1 MKKKEKSRAGR
12 KFFRY
17 KKTGRSESEEKKRE
31 KPKEDGRKFFIF
43 SPPLAPAFGPS
54 HIQKWSRAHIH
65 ADTRSHLLLSTTL
78 STASPP

>member
-43 SPPLAPAFGPS
+43 IFFPL
-54 HIQKWSRAHIH
+54 R
-65 ADTRSHLLLSTTL
+65 
-78 STASPP
+78 